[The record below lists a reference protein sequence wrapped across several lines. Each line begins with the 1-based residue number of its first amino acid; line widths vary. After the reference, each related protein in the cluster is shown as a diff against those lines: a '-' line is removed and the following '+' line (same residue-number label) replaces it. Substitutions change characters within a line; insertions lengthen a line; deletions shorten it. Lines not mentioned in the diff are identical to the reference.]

1 MTQTIAILSTLDT
14 KGEETTFVVEELK
27 RLGAKALVMDIGV
40 VGTPGFA
47 GDVTRETIAESGGTS
62 LERLLEKP
70 DREVAAPVMVAGA
83 TVELSK
89 RVDKGEVQGLIGL
102 GGTQGTTACTAVM
115 RALPYG
121 LPKVMVS
128 TIAAGDMA
136 PFIGVKDI
144 TMMFSVSDILGLN
157 PFMRRILANAA
168 GAAYGMSLASENPI
182 VASGEKPL
190 VAMTNL
196 GVLTEGARVAIDSFH
211 EAGYETIV
219 FHAVG
224 SGGRAMEEMMRQ
236 GIVGA
241 VFDYALGEISDEIF
255 KGLRAGGSERLKLA
269 GQMGIPQVLC
279 PGGTEHLGIL
289 CEPHVVPDEWKS
301 NKYVFH
307 SPIILAPRL
316 NPEQMCMVARE
327 IAERLQHT
335 KGKAYFLFPRGGTSR
350 YSIEGGPLRDV
361 EGDQLFFDELEK
373 HLPKTIE
380 IVDTDMEAEDSRFV
394 RGAVARLVSMMED

>member
-1 MTQTIAILSTLDT
+1 MTRTIAILSTLDT
-14 KGEETTFVVEELK
+14 KGEETTFLIEELK
-27 RLGAKALVMDIGV
+27 RLGAKELVLDIGV
-40 VGTPGFA
+40 VGAPAFA
-47 GDVTRETIAESGGTS
+47 PEVTREAIARAGGTS
-62 LERLLEKP
+62 LEKLLENP

-89 RVDKGEVQGLIGL
+89 RVEAGEVHGVIGL

-157 PFMRRILANAA
+157 PFIRRILANAA
-168 GAAYGMSLASENPI
+168 GAAYGMSLASRAPI
-182 VASGEKPL
+182 VPKGEKPL

-196 GVLTEGARVAIDSFH
+196 GVLTEGAKVAIDALR

-241 VFDYALGEISDEIF
+241 VFDYALGEISDEIYS
-255 KGLRAGGSERLKLA
+255 GLRAGGPDRLKMA
-269 GQMGIPQVLC
+269 GQLGIPQVLC

-289 CEPHVVPDEWKS
+289 CEPHVVPDMWKP

-316 NPEQMCMVARE
+316 NAEQMCAVARE

-335 KGKAYFLFPRGGTSR
+335 KGNAYFLFPRGGTSR
-350 YSIEGGPLRDV
+350 YSIEDGPLRDV
-361 EGDQLFFDELEK
+361 EADKAFFGELEK
-373 HLPKTIE
+373 LLPETIE

-394 RGAVARLVSMMED
+394 RGAVARLVSLMED